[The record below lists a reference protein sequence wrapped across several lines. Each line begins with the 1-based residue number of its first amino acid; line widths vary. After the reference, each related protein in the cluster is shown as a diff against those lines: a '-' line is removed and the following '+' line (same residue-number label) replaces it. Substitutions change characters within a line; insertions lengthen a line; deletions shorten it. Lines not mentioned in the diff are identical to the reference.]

1 MADVLVTCRAA
12 WKRLGVPAA
21 ARADLESELVAD
33 LAEAAADGVDASR
46 FVGGDA
52 AGFAREWAL
61 ARGLVRARWHVLGC
75 VVVAGVVGFGA
86 LMVVDL
92 IARPAWLY
100 QAFGQQRLSAG
111 SWLALYGA
119 DVALDFLTPVLAA
132 VAVYLAVVRDGL
144 VARTVVVVLITSPIT
159 IWASGELA
167 AWLVGP
173 PGTGWG
179 ALFFAGLFA
188 LGVGSLRA
196 VVVAISRR
204 AGTAADIEV
213 GPPRPL

>member
-1 MADVLVTCRAA
+1 MADVLVTCRAE
-12 WKRLGVPAA
+12 WKRLGVPAT

-86 LMVVDL
+86 LLVVDL

-100 QAFGQQRLSAG
+100 QAFDQQRLSAG
-111 SWLALYGA
+111 SWLARYGA
-119 DVALDFLTPVLAA
+119 DVALDFLAPVLAA
-132 VAVYLAVVRDGL
+132 VAVYLAVVRDRL

-167 AWLVGP
+167 TWLVGA

-188 LGVGSLRA
+188 LAVGALRA
-196 VVVAISRR
+196 GVVAASRR
-204 AGTAADIEV
+204 SDAPADIEV
-213 GPPRPL
+213 DPPGTV

>member
-1 MADVLVTCRAA
+1 
-12 WKRLGVPAA
+12 
-21 ARADLESELVAD
+21 
-33 LAEAAADGVDASR
+33 
-46 FVGGDA
+46 
-52 AGFAREWAL
+52 
-61 ARGLVRARWHVLGC
+61 

-86 LMVVDL
+86 LLVVDL

-119 DVALDFLTPVLAA
+119 DVTLDFLTPVLAA
-132 VAVYLAVVRDGL
+132 LAVYLSVVKDRL
-144 VARTVVVVLITSPIT
+144 VARTVVLMLITSPVT
-159 IWASGELA
+159 IWVSGELA
-167 AWLVGP
+167 TWLVGP
-173 PGTGWG
+173 PGTGLG

-188 LGVGSLRA
+188 LAVGSLRA

-204 AGTAADIEV
+204 AGTAAGIEV